1 MEVLK
6 LGPLRVRRVVVG
18 GSGQSSETPTESG
31 PLTVVLMHG
40 FGAPGDD
47 LVGLSDGLGLPAGTT
62 LLFPEAPLS
71 LTDYVSMPLLGG
83 ARAWW
88 MIDVDRYQRAIARGD
103 LADLPREKPE
113 GLDAARE
120 NVVAMLDALEAS
132 GTARERVVLGGF
144 SQGAML
150 ATDVVLHTDCPFA
163 GLVILSGTL
172 LAEQDWRPRMKARK
186 GLRVFQSHGT
196 EDAIL
201 PYALAERLRG
211 ELDQAGMRVS
221 FHAFVDGHGIPPAI
235 MRELGGFL
243 RAPA

>member
-1 MEVLK
+1 MDVLK
-6 LGPLRVRRVVVG
+6 LGPLRVRRVVVAG
-18 GSGQSSETPTESG
+18 DAESSENANKSKS
-31 PLTVVLMHG
+31 LTVVLMHG

-47 LVGLSDGLGLPAGTT
+47 LVGLAEGLGLPGGTT

-71 LTDYVSMPLLGG
+71 LTDFVSMPIFGG

-88 MIDVDRYQRAIARGD
+88 MIDIDRYQRAIASGQ

-113 GLDAARE
+113 GLEDARE
-120 NVVAMLDALEAS
+120 KLVAMLDALEAS
-132 GTARERVVLGGF
+132 GTPTERVVLGGF

-150 ATDVVLHTDCPFA
+150 ATDVVLHTDRPFA

-172 LAEQDWRPRMKARK
+172 IAEDDWRPRMTARR

-221 FHAFVDGHGIPPAI
+221 FHGFVDGHGIPPAI